1 MTLKTWAIIRKDLQ
15 LIFLGGGGLVQAVL
29 LGLLLIFVFS
39 LANPVGEKVLPQAAA
54 AIFWL
59 ASSFALILVFNTL
72 YSLEEEN
79 LSRIGLILAPIPVQ
93 MIWIG
98 KAVAGALLLILAQII
113 FFPAVVVFLGQE
125 SLISW
130 PKALVLLLSVDW
142 GLVSIGSLLGAV
154 SQGHNT
160 KDSLLSI
167 IVFPLLIPLLL
178 GGIRLG
184 ALYLGADMENP
195 ASWFGLIFSF
205 DALFTGAALILFP
218 FIYTGE

>member
-1 MTLKTWAIIRKDLQ
+1 VLFKTFALVRKDLQ
-15 LIFLGGGGLVQAVL
+15 LIFLGGGGLVQAIL

-59 ASSFALILVFNTL
+59 ASSFALILVFNSL

-93 MIWIG
+93 SIWIG

-113 FFPAVVVFLGQE
+113 FLPAVIVFLGQE
-125 SLISW
+125 NFVSW
-130 PKALVLLLSVDW
+130 PEAMMMLLGVDW
-142 GLVSIGSLLGAV
+142 GLVCVGSLLGAV

-160 KDSLLSI
+160 RDSLLSI

-184 ALYLGADMENP
+184 AFYLGADMEDQS
-195 ASWFGLIFSF
+195 SWFGLIFSF

-218 FIYTGE
+218 FIYTGD

>member
-1 MTLKTWAIIRKDLQ
+1 MTLKTWAIVRKDLQ
-15 LIFLGGGGLVQAVL
+15 LIFSGGGGLVQAVL

-39 LANPVGEKVLPQAAA
+39 LANPVGEKVSPQGAA

-72 YSLEEEN
+72 YSVEEEN

-93 MIWIG
+93 MIWVG
-98 KAVAGALLLILAQII
+98 KAVAGALLLILAQIV
-113 FFPAVVVFLGQE
+113 FLPAVVVFLGQE
-125 SLISW
+125 TLISW
-130 PKALVLLLSVDW
+130 PKALILLLGVDW

-178 GGIRLG
+178 AGIRLG
-184 ALYLGADMENP
+184 ALYFGATLESP
-195 ASWFGLIFSF
+195 GSWFGLIFSF